1 MKINDF
7 LKKNAKKINL
17 ALLFIIFLVIV
28 SFVCH
33 YCKNKNNKV
42 LENFQTN
49 SEFIGNIIY
58 NDTPD
63 DDGLIN
69 LPGTFKITGINVRK
83 NSGSSISIGTSK
95 YKLFIGNTVNDLQKN
110 NVIQIVDTRFN
121 HKLELDT
128 DYSNIRMFEDN
139 NTPKYVGQAMKI
151 LNESNLNIPIGKNE
165 DAFTVTIYGLNPA
178 SESMDFLKNK
188 DLESISAKSDN
199 NVKAYKISLISID
212 PNIDDTYFVKFKNA
226 DGEANEYSI
235 EGPKQL
241 GFELNANH
249 KTIYLPEPIIGNEFI
264 INSESTLKHIQEK
277 QKNFDAAQTNSDA
290 AQTNSDAAQI
300 KLNDAKTKLAA
311 KQTNENTAALTT
323 ATNALATANT
333 ALTTAENALETAKT
347 ALEEAKKVQK
357 IEDYTVHYLNPS
369 KSEEKVFKLNNILM
383 NNEKTLLI
391 GKEKCPSMSK
401 MMNNQVQIQQ
411 ICESLE
417 YKDKIRNN
425 KILYQRDKEYLK
437 KLKTQ
442 DKEIKEL
449 ELFIQNLIDKK
460 NKRIENNQYD
470 NMDKLEQEFNKA
482 EDIREEAKKYIAEGE
497 FGKKGI
503 NFNINL
509 APEINDVINA

>member
-1 MKINDF
+1 MKINNF
-7 LKKNAKKINL
+7 LKKNTKKINL

-42 LENFQTN
+42 LENFTTE
-49 SEFIGNIIY
+49 SDFIGNIIY

-63 DDGLIN
+63 EDGLIN
-69 LPGTFKITGINVRK
+69 LPGTFKITGINVTK
-83 NSGSSISIGTSK
+83 KPGSTLFSDSSK

-151 LNESNLNIPIGKNE
+151 LNENNLNIPIGLNK

-188 DLESISAKSDN
+188 DLESISVKSDN
-199 NVKAYKISLISID
+199 NVKAYKIALNSVSAK
-212 PNIDDTYFVKFKNA
+212 NTYFLKFKNA

-264 INSESTLKHIQEK
+264 INYKMTDGTIKKLQ
-277 QKNFDAAQTNSDA
+277 NSA
-290 AQTNSDAAQI
+290 Y
-300 KLNDAKTKLAA
+300 
-311 KQTNENTAALTT
+311 E
-323 ATNALATANT
+323 
-333 ALTTAENALETAKT
+333 
-347 ALEEAKKVQK
+347 
-357 IEDYTVHYLNPS
+357 VHYLNPS

>member
-1 MKINDF
+1 MKINNF
-7 LKKNAKKINL
+7 LKKNTKKINL
-17 ALLFIIFLVIV
+17 ALLFTIFLVIV

-42 LENFQTN
+42 LENFTTK
-49 SEFIGNIIY
+49 SDFIGNIIY

-69 LPGTFKITGINVRK
+69 LPGTFKITGINVTN

-121 HKLELDT
+121 HKLELDKN
-128 DYSNIRMFEDN
+128 YSNIRMFEDN

-151 LNESNLNIPIGKNE
+151 LNENNLNIPIGENK

-188 DLESISAKSDN
+188 DLQSISEKSN
-199 NVKAYKISLISID
+199 NNIKAYKISLMSID
-212 PNIDDTYFVKFKNA
+212 SNIDDTYFVKFKNA

-264 INSESTLKHIQEK
+264 INSKSTLKHIEEK
-277 QKNFDAAQTNSDA
+277 QKNFDAAQTNFDA
-290 AQTNSDAAQI
+290 AQTNFDAAQT
-300 KLNDAKTKLAA
+300 KLGDAQTKLAA
-311 KQTNENTAALTT
+311 EQTNENTAAVTT
-323 ATNALATANT
+323 AKTTLA
-333 ALTTAENALETAKT
+333 TAKT
-347 ALEEAKKVQK
+347 ALEDAKKVQK
-357 IEDYTVHYLNPS
+357 IENFTVYYLNPS

-482 EDIREEAKKYIAEGE
+482 EEIREEAKKYVAEGE

-509 APEINDVINA
+509 APEINDLINA

>member
-1 MKINDF
+1 MKINNF
-7 LKKNAKKINL
+7 LKKNTKKINL

-42 LENFQTN
+42 LENFDTE
-49 SEFIGNIIY
+49 SDFIGNIIY

-63 DDGLIN
+63 EDGLIN

-128 DYSNIRMFEDN
+128 EYSNIRMFEDN

-151 LNESNLNIPIGKNE
+151 LNENNLNIPIGKKDADGE
-165 DAFTVTIYGLNPA
+165 FVAAFTVTIYGLNPA
-178 SESMDFLKNK
+178 SESMDFLKKK

-199 NVKAYKISLISID
+199 NVKAYKISLGSVSAT
-212 PNIDDTYFVKFKNA
+212 NTYFLKFKNA

-264 INSESTLKHIQEK
+264 INYK
-277 QKNFDAAQTNSDA
+277 NSD
-290 AQTNSDAAQI
+290 TII
-300 KLNDAKTKLAA
+300 KLGDT
-311 KQTNENTAALTT
+311 E
-323 ATNALATANT
+323 
-333 ALTTAENALETAKT
+333 
-347 ALEEAKKVQK
+347 
-357 IEDYTVHYLNPS
+357 YTVYYLNPS

-482 EDIREEAKKYIAEGE
+482 EEIREEAKKYIAEGE

-509 APEINDVINA
+509 APEINDVLNA

>member
-1 MKINDF
+1 MKINNF
-7 LKKNAKKINL
+7 LKKNTKKINL

-42 LENFQTN
+42 LENFTTE
-49 SEFIGNIIY
+49 SDFIGNIIY

-63 DDGLIN
+63 EDGLIN
-69 LPGTFKITGINVRK
+69 LPGTFKITGINVTK
-83 NSGSSISIGTSK
+83 KPGSTLFSDSSK

-151 LNESNLNIPIGKNE
+151 LNENNLNIPIGKNK

-188 DLESISAKSDN
+188 DLQPLSAKSDN
-199 NVKAYKISLISID
+199 NVKAYKISLDSVPE
-212 PNIDDTYFVKFKNA
+212 PNTYFLKFKNA

-249 KTIYLPEPIIGNEFI
+249 KIIYLPEPIIGNEFI
-264 INSESTLKHIQEK
+264 INY
-277 QKNFDAAQTNSDA
+277 KNNGT
-290 AQTNSDAAQI
+290 I
-300 KLNDAKTKLAA
+300 TKLGDTEYA
-311 KQTNENTAALTT
+311 
-323 ATNALATANT
+323 
-333 ALTTAENALETAKT
+333 
-347 ALEEAKKVQK
+347 
-357 IEDYTVHYLNPS
+357 VHYLNPS

-383 NNEKTLLI
+383 NNEKSLLI

-482 EDIREEAKKYIAEGE
+482 EKIREEAKKYVAEGE

>member
-1 MKINDF
+1 
-7 LKKNAKKINL
+7 
-17 ALLFIIFLVIV
+17 
-28 SFVCH
+28 
-33 YCKNKNNKV
+33 
-42 LENFQTN
+42 
-49 SEFIGNIIY
+49 
-58 NDTPD
+58 
-63 DDGLIN
+63 
-69 LPGTFKITGINVRK
+69 
-83 NSGSSISIGTSK
+83 
-95 YKLFIGNTVNDLQKN
+95 
-110 NVIQIVDTRFN
+110 
-121 HKLELDT
+121 
-128 DYSNIRMFEDN
+128 
-139 NTPKYVGQAMKI
+139 MKI

-199 NVKAYKISLISID
+199 NVKAYKISLDSVSAT
-212 PNIDDTYFVKFKNA
+212 NTYFLKFKNA

-264 INSESTLKHIQEK
+264 INYKIT
-277 QKNFDAAQTNSDA
+277 QKIINENIKKINDDLELDQGGKAAKINIEEGKINTI
-290 AQTNSDAAQI
+290 I
-300 KLNDAKTKLAA
+300 KLGDT
-311 KQTNENTAALTT
+311 E
-323 ATNALATANT
+323 
-333 ALTTAENALETAKT
+333 
-347 ALEEAKKVQK
+347 
-357 IEDYTVHYLNPS
+357 YTVYYLNPS

-482 EDIREEAKKYIAEGE
+482 EKIREEAKKYVAEGE